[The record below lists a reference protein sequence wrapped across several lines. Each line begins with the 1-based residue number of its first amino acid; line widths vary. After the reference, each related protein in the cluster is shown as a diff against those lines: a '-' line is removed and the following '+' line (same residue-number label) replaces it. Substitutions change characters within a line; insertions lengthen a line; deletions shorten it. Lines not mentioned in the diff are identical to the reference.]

1 MSLHDRAESLKAKH
15 AALENAIETETR
27 RPLPD
32 NTQIHDLKR
41 KKLLIKDELSRIGSG
56 PH

>member
-1 MSLHDRAESLKAKH
+1 MSLHDRVESLKAKH

>member
-1 MSLHDRAESLKAKH
+1 MSLQDRLDSLKAKH
-15 AALENAIETETR
+15 AALEVALEEETR

-32 NTQIHDLKR
+32 NNTIADLKR
-41 KKLLIKDELSRIGSG
+41 RKLKIKDELEHLV